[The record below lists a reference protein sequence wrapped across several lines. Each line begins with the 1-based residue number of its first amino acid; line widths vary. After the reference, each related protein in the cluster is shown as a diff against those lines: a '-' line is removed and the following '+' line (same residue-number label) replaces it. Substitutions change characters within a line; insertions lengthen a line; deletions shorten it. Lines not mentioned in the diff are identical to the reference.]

1 MEQLMLGRGLI
12 TGLVL
17 IVVGMAGCAVP
28 TTVDPLPYYSNDG
41 RDGEI
46 VNTRELCRLYSRH
59 GFASGNCEDP
69 DWEVRMFSEADLESV
84 ELRSAR
90 NELQNSMLSV
100 SSSMCSSFKQKLET
114 RSRGQLLGSEALAL
128 LLSAGAALGGSEQIA
143 KGLAALAGASTGYG
157 RLIDDGYVN
166 DLETTQQGIEL
177 ARTRVF
183 RQIYSQQ
190 DRNLLEYPLSR
201 AVNDAMRYHA
211 VCNVSE
217 GQSETSRSI
226 NEEFSE
232 LSAGNPADSEDGS
245 E

>member
-46 VNTRELCRLYSRH
+46 VSTRELCRLYSRY
-59 GFASGNCEDP
+59 GFANGNCEDP
-69 DWEVRMFSEADLESV
+69 DWDVRMFSEADLGSL
-84 ELRSAR
+84 ELQSAR

-166 DLETTQQGIEL
+166 DLETTHQGIEL

-232 LSAGNPADSEDGS
+232 LSAGNPANSEDGA

>member
-1 MEQLMLGRGLI
+1 MEQFLIGKGLV
-12 TGLVL
+12 TSLVL

-28 TTVDPLPYYSNDG
+28 NAVDPLPYYSIDG

-46 VNTRELCRLYSRH
+46 VSTRELCRLYSRY
-59 GFASGNCEDP
+59 GFASGNCENS
-69 DWEVRMFSEADLESV
+69 DWDVRMFSEADLESV
-84 ELRSAR
+84 ELQSAR

-100 SSSMCSSFKQKLET
+100 SSSMCSSFRQKLAT
-114 RSRGQLLGSEALAL
+114 RSRGHLLGSETLAL
-128 LLSAGAALGGSEQIA
+128 LLSAGAAIGGSEQVA

-166 DLETTQQGIEL
+166 DLVNTQQGIEL
-177 ARTRVF
+177 ARRRVF
-183 RQIYSQQ
+183 LQINSQQ

-211 VCNVSE
+211 VCNVSD
-217 GQSETSRSI
+217 GNSETSRSI

-232 LSAGNPADSEDGS
+232 LPVSNSPEPEDDS
-245 E
+245 